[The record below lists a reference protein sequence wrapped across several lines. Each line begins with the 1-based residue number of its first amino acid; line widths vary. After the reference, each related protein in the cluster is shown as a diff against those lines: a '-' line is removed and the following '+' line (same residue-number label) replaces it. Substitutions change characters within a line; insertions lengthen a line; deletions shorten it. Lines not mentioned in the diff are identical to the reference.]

1 MIAAKTEKIILPYF
15 FVPRFNVA
23 AKSELREEN
32 AVFGFTAFGAPG
44 VFGVEQ
50 TEQSGETSRR

>member
-1 MIAAKTEKIILPYF
+1 MIAAKTEKITLPYF
-15 FVPRFNVA
+15 FIPRFNLVT
-23 AKSELREEN
+23 KLELREQN
-32 AVFGFTAFGAPG
+32 AGFEFTAFGVPG